1 MRSFASFM
9 DRFSV
14 FIGHC
19 CAILLFV
26 CIALSAFEV
35 FMRYVMNMPTQ
46 WTFETV
52 MALCATSWAM
62 TSGYVTERRRHIAIT
77 VLEVALPRRVWLR
90 MELLAMVVS
99 VGALTML
106 IIGSWEPAAMALD
119 TVERSGSA
127 FNPPLPAYLKPLL
140 VVGATLYILQLFANI
155 YHWFAARNAESK
167 KGDA

>member
-1 MRSFASFM
+1 MRSLASLM

-26 CIALSAFEV
+26 CIALSAYEV

-77 VLEVALPRRVWLR
+77 VLEVTLSRPVWKRL
-90 MELLAMVVS
+90 ELFAMVLS
-99 VGALTML
+99 VGALGLL
-106 IIGSWEPAAMALD
+106 IVGSWEPAAMALR

-140 VVGATLYILQLFANI
+140 IVGATLYILQLLSNI
-155 YHWFAARNAESK
+155 YHWFTARNADSK
-167 KGDA
+167 MGDA